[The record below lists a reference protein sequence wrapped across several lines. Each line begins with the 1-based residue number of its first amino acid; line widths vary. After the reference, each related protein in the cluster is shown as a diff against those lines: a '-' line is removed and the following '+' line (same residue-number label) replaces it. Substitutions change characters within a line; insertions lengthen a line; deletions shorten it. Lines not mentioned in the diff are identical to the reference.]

1 MGAWPTSLSS
11 RGEGPAPAQQKING
25 MRLRTSCDACQNHK
39 VKCSQHKPSC
49 RRCSKSGLDC
59 VYSPFRRMGR
69 PKRPSVAS
77 SSPPIAAT
85 TQQSRPR
92 SHDNQRR
99 QHATARRS
107 PASLTQ
113 SQSASH
119 LQDSMEH
126 LSGDGSASGPESG
139 ELAGVNGMH
148 EGSMVLG
155 AKDDFATGPYSGAIL
170 EDRSE
175 TTSFVNDGLSAL
187 STGLD
192 GRPALIRQRP
202 ALLTSPLAA
211 LVGLD
216 SQVGGNEHIAAEQD
230 PQVTR
235 EAGHCYLAILQRLAQ
250 LEKTMDAGPQP
261 PRLDVVLSAERD
273 TRALKERLFAC
284 QGHVHQGPDI
294 LRSSITPPESGS
306 QSCIDAHD
314 SSLLVL
320 GLLADRVTSL
330 LEDLF
335 RRAAV
340 SSHSMDQA
348 TRGTTASWLLGSQPE
363 FVSQANERQY
373 ERSVRSSFPRTIQC
387 PVPEANCELT
397 IGSYEV
403 DDEVKSRVMKLILKK
418 RVTALERMLE
428 DLKDYLMEVEGKAN
442 RPVHEGNGQ
451 TEEKQG
457 SILLGSVRQ
466 GRSVNQR
473 AAASMAEDLHRR
485 AELLQGRLE
494 LAGY

>member
-1 MGAWPTSLSS
+1 
-11 RGEGPAPAQQKING
+11 
-25 MRLRTSCDACQNHK
+25 
-39 VKCSQHKPSC
+39 
-49 RRCSKSGLDC
+49 
-59 VYSPFRRMGR
+59 
-69 PKRPSVAS
+69 
-77 SSPPIAAT
+77 
-85 TQQSRPR
+85 
-92 SHDNQRR
+92 
-99 QHATARRS
+99 
-107 PASLTQ
+107 
-113 SQSASH
+113 
-119 LQDSMEH
+119 MED
-126 LSGDGSASGPESG
+126 LSGDGPASGLENG
-139 ELAGVNGMH
+139 DLAGVNGIRK
-148 EGSMVLG
+148 GSMVLG
-155 AKDDFATGPYSGAIL
+155 AEDDFVAGSYSGAIL

-175 TTSFVNDGLSAL
+175 TTSFVNDGLCSL

-202 ALLTSPLAA
+202 ALLTSPLGA

-250 LEKTMDAGPQP
+250 LEKTLDAGPQP

-294 LRSSITPPESGS
+294 LSSSITPPERGS
-306 QSCIDAHD
+306 QRCIDAHD

-348 TRGTTASWLLGSQPE
+348 TRATAASWLLGSQPE
-363 FVSQANERQY
+363 FVSQAGERQY
-373 ERSVRSSFPRTIQC
+373 ERSVRNSFPRTIQC
-387 PVPEANCELT
+387 PVPEANCELA

-428 DLKDYLMEVEGKAN
+428 DLNDYLMDVEGKAN
-442 RPVHEGNGQ
+442 RSGHDRNGQ
-451 TEEKQG
+451 TEEEQG

-466 GRSVNQR
+466 RRNVNRR